1 MSVYVFVNNVNKLN
15 WIFCKIIYHDRKQE
29 KKDETRKKRWRKT
42 DIRQKITQVQT

>member
-29 KKDETRKKRWRKT
+29 KKDGEKLILDKT
-42 DIRQKITQVQT
+42 